1 MVEGG
6 RRWLKV
12 VEGVEGVEGV
22 ELLSSLTAER
32 LVTAKDPQYCHKRSR
47 QSCRKSSLKV
57 SNVSKLSI

>member
-1 MVEGG
+1 VS
-6 RRWLKV
+6 KV
-12 VEGVEGVEGV
+12 VEGV